1 MRLWRWILLLVFL
14 AAVAAFGW
22 YWIAADPGYVLVRIR
37 GWEAQTTVLTAA
49 IIVVLAVLVIVA
61 LWRLAAWPIG
71 AAGRRQRRLS
81 RKRLYAG
88 LVYLAE
94 GHYAAADRA
103 LRRASQ
109 HGPQHGAALLAAA
122 RAAARRGEEQAA
134 RELLDNASASVPL
147 AALSERARLA
157 RRAGRPQEAVVL
169 LVPHA
174 DHGRLS
180 PAGWL
185 ELVKASL
192 AAGEPARARAAL
204 KPLRESEA
212 LGARDQ
218 DALEVRVLVA
228 AIEATDNGAQLKAL
242 WGSLSKS
249 VRRRP
254 EVVDA
259 YARRAAGFG
268 QSMAAMG
275 EIEAALKRQ
284 WSPPLVATW
293 GMLDDVDVEPR
304 LHRAES
310 WLDTHPDDP
319 VLLSTLGRLSARL
332 QVWGKARKYL
342 GRALDLRS
350 EATTWEALGE
360 VYAGQG
366 NARMAQ
372 RCYRNALRMLR
383 HEPVEPLPG
392 GGEEAAPAPA
402 EAPASS
408 EIARD
413 AHGLP
418 HLEGRGARDER

>member
-1 MRLWRWILLLVFL
+1 LLLVLL
-14 AAVAAFGW
+14 AALAAFGW

-49 IIVVLAVLVIVA
+49 VIVILAAVVIVA
-61 LWRLAAWPIG
+61 LWRLVMWPIG

-81 RKRLYAG
+81 RKRLHAG

-94 GHYAAADRA
+94 GHDAAAERA
-103 LRRASQ
+103 LRRASH
-109 HGPQHGAALLAAA
+109 HGPQRGAALLAAA
-122 RAAARRGEEQAA
+122 RAAARRGDEHAA

-157 RRAGRPQEAVVL
+157 RRAGRPQEAIAL
-169 LVPHA
+169 LAPRA
-174 DHGRLS
+174 GRDRLPPS
-180 PAGWL
+180 GWL
-185 ELVKASL
+185 ELVKASV

-204 KPLRESEA
+204 KPLREGDA
-212 LGARDQ
+212 LAASDQ
-218 DALEVRVLVA
+218 DALETRVLVA
-228 AIEATDNGAQLKAL
+228 TIEATRDGAQLKAL
-242 WGSLSKS
+242 WGSLSKAE
-249 VRRRP
+249 RRRP

-259 YARRAAGFG
+259 YARRAADFG

-284 WSPPLVATW
+284 WSPRLVATW
-293 GMLDDVDVEPR
+293 GELDDEDVQAR

-310 WLDTHPDDP
+310 WLDKHPDDP
-319 VLLSTLGRLSARL
+319 ALLSTLGRLSARL
-332 QVWGKARKYL
+332 DMWGKAREYL
-342 GRALDLRS
+342 DRALTLRPG
-350 EATTWEALGE
+350 ATTWEALGE

-366 NARMAQ
+366 NVLMAQ

-383 HEPVEPLPG
+383 HEPVEPLPD
-392 GGEEAAPAPA
+392 GGEESVPTPTPA

-408 EIARD
+408 ETARD

-418 HLEGRGARDER
+418 YLSEDEGRGARDE